1 MTQCRVPYSQL
12 PRHRSETGPAADIG
26 PVGIGFAGGTFNH
39 ADVEAG
45 VGVAACGGGG
55 GCGGSVAPCTGVAHC
70 GQTAESSGM
79 EAPHLKQNIDT
90 SLAFYVVHGTGGTV
104 PQGGKYFIA
113 IEKTITCARREPLS
127 LVTGV

>member
-1 MTQCRVPYSQL
+1 
-12 PRHRSETGPAADIG
+12 
-26 PVGIGFAGGTFNH
+26 
-39 ADVEAG
+39 
-45 VGVAACGGGG
+45 
-55 GCGGSVAPCTGVAHC
+55 
-70 GQTAESSGM
+70 M

-127 LVTGV
+127 LVTGVCIRQAKRLRAASAAK